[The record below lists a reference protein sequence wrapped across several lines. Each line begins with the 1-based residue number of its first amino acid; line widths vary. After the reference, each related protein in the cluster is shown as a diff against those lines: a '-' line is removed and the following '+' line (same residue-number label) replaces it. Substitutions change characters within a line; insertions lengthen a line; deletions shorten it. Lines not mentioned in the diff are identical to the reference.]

1 MVGARLPVEPFNLL
15 IVGAVAL
22 ATVLPAAGRGADAL
36 HLVSTLAVVLLFFWQ
51 GAKLSP
57 EQMKQGL
64 VHVRLHVAV
73 FASTYGIFP
82 LFGVLLRPLVL
93 HALPASTY
101 DGVLFLCT
109 SPSTI
114 QTAVVFVALA
124 RGNVPAALCAASLSS
139 MAGVVCTPLLLGL
152 LGVGASRGTIAWSV
166 AWDLLL
172 QLVLPLVLGQIA
184 RRWIGPWVERH
195 RNALRRYDQG
205 TIVLVVY
212 VAFSRAVSE
221 GLWHA
226 LSGRDFA
233 VLLAV
238 DLGLLVAVLTATTL
252 LARVLR
258 FSKEDEITLVFCG
271 SKKGLASGA
280 SIANVLFSQAAVGV
294 LLIPLMVFHQLQLM
308 TVAALAQRYARRP
321 GPAAR
326 IASRR

>member
-1 MVGARLPVEPFNLL
+1 MASARLPIDPFNLL
-15 IVGAVAL
+15 IVAAVVL
-22 ATVLPAAGRGADAL
+22 ATLLPAAGSAANAL
-36 HLVSTLAVVLLFFWQ
+36 HTTSTLAVVLLFFWQ

-57 EQMKQGL
+57 QQMRAGL

-73 FASTYGIFP
+73 FAATYGIFP
-82 LFGVLLRPLVL
+82 LLGVLLRPLVL
-93 HALPASTY
+93 RVLPATTY

-114 QTAVVFVALA
+114 QTAVVFVAIA
-124 RGNVPAALCAASLSS
+124 RGNLPAALCAASLSS
-139 MAGVVCTPLLLGL
+139 LAGVVLTPLLLRL
-152 LGVGASRGTIAWSV
+152 LGVGVSQGSIAWSA

-184 RRWIGPWVERH
+184 RRWIAAWVEGH
-195 RNALRRYDQG
+195 RNALRFYDQG

-226 LSGRDFA
+226 LSARDFA

-238 DLGLLVAVLTATTL
+238 DLVILVTVLAATTAL
-252 LARVLR
+252 SRVLG
-258 FSKEDEITLVFCG
+258 FSKEDEITVVFCG

-280 SIANVLFSQAAVGV
+280 SIANVLFPEATVGV
-294 LLIPLMVFHQLQLM
+294 LLIPLMVFHQVQLM
-308 TVAALAQRYARRP
+308 AAAALAQRYAKRP
-321 GPAAR
+321 RA
-326 IASRR
+326 